1 MAQRRT
7 RRSRARMVARRCG
20 LAGGRGPVTAL
31 VALACVAGGGG
42 VMHQMVDSGT
52 VIERGVQAQQGT
64 GEMASEEKAD
74 APAMDSE
81 GDQHPQP
88 EEKRYIVHVDGAVG
102 SAGVVELTGADLR
115 VYDAITAAGGL
126 AEDADTTDVN
136 LAEPLSDGAKIHIP
150 HAGELQTEVQ
160 STPTAGQAETAGA
173 TGAGD
178 GRTLVNLNTAT
189 SEELQTL
196 NGVGEATAR
205 AIIED
210 REQNGPFAS
219 PEDLMRVSGIG
230 EKKFAKVRDDVC
242 V

>member
-7 RRSRARMVARRCG
+7 RKSHARMVARRCG
-20 LAGGRGPVTAL
+20 LAGGRGPVAAL

-52 VIERGVQAQQGT
+52 VIERGTQLEQGNGQT
-64 GEMASEEKAD
+64 PAEGQVDATAKEPSGEQRS
-74 APAMDSE
+74 
-81 GDQHPQP
+81 QL
-88 EEKRYIVHVDGAVG
+88 EEKRCIVHVDGAVG
-102 SAGVVELTGADLR
+102 AAGVVELTGSDLR

-150 HAGELQTEVQ
+150 HVGEQPADIQ

-173 TGAGD
+173 TGSGD
-178 GRTLVNLNTAT
+178 GHTLVNLNTAT

-196 NGVGEATAR
+196 SGVGEATAR

-210 REQNGPFAS
+210 REQNGPFAA

-230 EKKFAKVRDDVC
+230 EKKFAKIRGDVC